1 MLNAVKIVVKMVV
14 LLWCNPPKKNPGSSP
29 ATEQEFI
36 IPSGIEKVKP
46 QTLRKQPRDMW
57 LVNEGWKCNRRITVF
72 IFLIFITKLN
82 IYHLF
87 SIKYVLASTHTIVP
101 KNGKFLF
108 FDYVLGPWCIWLEE
122 ESQGHHCWWSWTQTD
137 RSSTKIFTV

>member
-1 MLNAVKIVVKMVV
+1 
-14 LLWCNPPKKNPGSSP
+14 
-29 ATEQEFI
+29 
-36 IPSGIEKVKP
+36 
-46 QTLRKQPRDMW
+46 MW

-87 SIKYVLASTHTIVP
+87 SMKYVLASTHTIVP

-108 FDYVLGPWCIWLEE
+108 FYYVLGP
-122 ESQGHHCWWSWTQTD
+122 
-137 RSSTKIFTV
+137 

>member
-87 SIKYVLASTHTIVP
+87 SMKYVLASTHTIVP

-108 FDYVLGPWCIWLEE
+108 FDYVLGP
-122 ESQGHHCWWSWTQTD
+122 
-137 RSSTKIFTV
+137 